1 MSSSTGTFRELDKKG
16 SGIAELSFSEVG
28 HFLPSVHLYFS
39 EWWKI
44 ILVMH
49 WNLILHVIL
58 NHYLFCS
65 LLQWLYLTMCG
76 WCVKSISCWTRRAK
90 ITPSN
95 AALSHY
101 TQRHLSSPVH
111 TALKPIPHYMRL
123 WDYMPFDW
131 KRDFLIMQDAFIHYE
146 PPNVN
151 GKIYS
156 SISVNNLT

>member
-1 MSSSTGTFRELDKKG
+1 MSSTGAFRELDKKG

-49 WNLILHVIL
+49 WNLILHVIW

-111 TALKPIPHYMRL
+111 TALKPI
-123 WDYMPFDW
+123 
-131 KRDFLIMQDAFIHYE
+131 LITWGYGTICLLIEKGISLLCKMHLSIMNHQMLTEKYIPAFRW
-146 PPNVN
+146 
-151 GKIYS
+151 
-156 SISVNNLT
+156 TT